1 LILWRLKVKDTCFKY
16 LRIFLI
22 MGLFC
27 SWAMAGQ
34 AANLRIGVAV
44 PLTGT
49 FGKDGALVKDAYA
62 FWAETMNA
70 KGGVKIQGQ
79 RFPVELIFYDDQ
91 SDPQLSAK
99 LVEKLVKEDKVD
111 LLLGGFGS
119 SQVMAASAVSERLKY
134 PMISGSASSN
144 ALFTRGF
151 KYYFSTLGKATEE
164 VRGVVEVFST
174 VKSKPKTVAIIGA
187 NIPFTAQA
195 CDGFELYAQKFG
207 FVIIHKELFPLSLQ
221 DYNTLLQKIKAKN
234 PDVLLVGSHM
244 SVALRVMKAMKEIDF
259 NPKAVGFSY
268 GPTVPG
274 FVQGLGKD
282 TEYVLAASEWT
293 PNLPYRD
300 AVFGTAADLN
310 KSYFQKYN
318 RYPDFVEVA
327 SIGGALAQQISMEEL
342 GLKPPLK
349 EEDRVR
355 LMEKLHR
362 INIMTSYGQ
371 IQFGEDGANVD
382 HPPVAVQ
389 VQKGKLVN
397 VYPKKAAE
405 GELWYPMPAWKD
417 RH

>member
-1 LILWRLKVKDTCFKY
+1 MVNFFGGKILRL
-16 LRIFLI
+16 FLI
-22 MGLFC
+22 MGLSF
-27 SWAMAGQ
+27 SWFSAGQ
-34 AANLRIGVAV
+34 AASFRIGVAV

-49 FGKDGALVKDAYA
+49 FGKDGALVKDAYT
-62 FWAETMNA
+62 FWAEAVNA
-70 KGGVKIQGQ
+70 KGGMKVQGQ
-79 RFPVELIFYDDQ
+79 HFPVELVFYDDQ

-99 LVEKLVKEDKVD
+99 LVEKLVKDDKVD

-119 SQVMAASAVSERLKY
+119 SQVMAASAVSERFKY
-134 PMISGSASSN
+134 PMVCGSASSN

-164 VRGVVEVFST
+164 VRGVVEVFNT
-174 VKSKPKTVAIIGA
+174 VKPKPKTIAIIGA
-187 NIPFTAQA
+187 NMPFAAQA
-195 CDGFELYAQKFG
+195 CDGFVLYAKKFG
-207 FVIIHKELFPLSLQ
+207 FSVIHNELFPLSLQ

-244 SVALRVMKAMKEIDF
+244 TVALRVMKALKEIDF
-259 NPKAVGFSY
+259 NPRAVAFSY
-268 GPTVPG
+268 GPTVPA

-282 TEYVLAASEWT
+282 AEYVLAASEWT

-300 AVFGTAADLN
+300 IIFGTAADLN
-310 KSYFQKYN
+310 KTYYQRYN
-318 RYPDFVEVA
+318 RFPDYVEVA
-327 SIGGALAQQISMEEL
+327 SIGGALAQQIGIEEL

-349 EEDRVR
+349 EEDRIK

-362 INIMTSYGQ
+362 INIMTAYGQ

-397 VYPKKAAE
+397 VYPKKASE
-405 GELWYPMPAWKD
+405 GEPWYPMPAWKD
-417 RH
+417 RN